1 MATKKNGQKPKRQ
14 GISSGRPRSYGE
26 MYKND
31 TTRQQ
36 VAPVSTTN
44 ARAAAP
50 VAATAE
56 TANWRSE
63 YDYVLRDLRTLIIV
77 SVILFAVII
86 IASFFI

>member
-36 VAPVSTTN
+36 PAPVPTST
-44 ARAAAP
+44 RATAP

-56 TANWRSE
+56 PVNWRSE
-63 YDYVLRDLRTLIIV
+63 YDYVLRDLRMLIIV
-77 SVILFAVII
+77 SIILFAVII
-86 IASFFI
+86 IAGFFI